1 MGKANGGTTKCHY
14 KVFSNKFSNPYQ
26 PLVKG
31 FRQDEGPGVGQGAT
45 EIWRKSIPVSFHFAW
60 CLLLKSSNSPLTQIS
75 ALKLEDALVRLAP
88 VIASAVEFT
97 KSGKRL
103 KTGRDEDKCKQAGRA
118 TASTGINREERK
130 TWCWGKKGKGSHKK
144 QRGESWVSPVPALE
158 GTQGPNQHGER
169 QQEHQDTP
177 PYPKEFRIRELLLCQ
192 PRKKDVTV
200 GWTQYE

>member
-1 MGKANGGTTKCHY
+1 MGKANGGTTNCHY

-75 ALKLEDALVRLAP
+75 ALKLEDALVRLAQSSSRRWSSP
-88 VIASAVEFT
+88 KVERGWRQGGMKT
-97 KSGKRL
+97 NVSRRGGQQLRLGSIKRKGKHDVGVKRVR
-103 KTGRDEDKCKQAGRA
+103 GA
-118 TASTGINREERK
+118 TRNREVNPGFLLSLPWRAPK
-130 TWCWGKKGKGSHKK
+130 VPTNTGKGSKSTK
-144 QRGESWVSPVPALE
+144 TL
-158 GTQGPNQHGER
+158 
-169 QQEHQDTP
+169 P